1 MVGILPNTKISH
13 HQAECVNSSNVRGGS
28 SSHLSS
34 YSRYSNIGRTSSM
47 RETSQTREVSRGLD
61 RSATSS
67 RVNNYLRQSSTEV
80 TPTESETP
88 PSVNGGTP
96 NRKVSPTSNS
106 HSIVNR

>member
-1 MVGILPNTKISH
+1 MVGILPDTIISH
-13 HQAECVNSSNVRGGS
+13 HQAECVNSSNVRGG

>member
-1 MVGILPNTKISH
+1 MVGILINTIIPH
-13 HQAECVNSSNVRGGS
+13 HQAECVNSSNVRGV
-28 SSHLSS
+28 SSHMSS

-47 RETSQTREVSRGLD
+47 RETSQTREVSSRGLD

>member
-1 MVGILPNTKISH
+1 M
-13 HQAECVNSSNVRGGS
+13 
-28 SSHLSS
+28 SS

-47 RETSQTREVSRGLD
+47 RETSQTREVSRTGLD

-106 HSIVNR
+106 NSIVNR